1 MQYRRTRVI
10 FAVPLCL
17 ILFVSAA
24 FGQIENTE
32 RTGKQPVIIIPGLAG
47 SNLVNKQTGKL
58 VWFRASRS
66 KDDDVRLPIS
76 PNLAANSDNLETRD
90 ILRSVRLFKIL
101 PEVEVYERLIHELE
115 SRGYREAN
123 WAEPDPADAAD
134 TFYVYPYDWRRDN
147 VESARLLIRKIEA
160 LKQALEKPDLQF
172 IIIAHSMGGLVARY
186 AAMYG
191 DADIPRGTPAP
202 KWTGASHF
210 SKIFLLGTPNE
221 GSILSINALLN
232 GASFSGGG
240 FNIPFVRNIN
250 RFDVFTIPS
259 VYQLLPVAGTLMV
272 YDEELQ
278 PIKLDIFN
286 ELTWDEYDWSIW
298 KDKDFDKRFGAAE
311 KSAAR
316 TFFRA
321 ALARAR
327 RFQEALNAVPKR
339 PAPVDFYLVGS
350 DCRDTQNAIILR
362 RDEKK
367 DRWITQFKASGYK
380 TSAGRVIESQE
391 MRDLLFAKGDGV
403 VTRRSLAHE
412 SNGAENGNS
421 PLPIKEMIFE
431 CEEHTKLVSNK
442 KIPDKIFAIING
454 APAEKTAASS
464 AALRMRRR

>member
-1 MQYRRTRVI
+1 MHFRRTTVI
-10 FAVPLCL
+10 FAVPLLL
-17 ILFVSAA
+17 ILFVAA
-24 FGQIENTE
+24 ALGQIENAQ

-47 SNLVNKQTGKL
+47 SNLVNKNTGKL
-58 VWFRASRS
+58 VWFKASRA

-76 PNLAANSDNLETRD
+76 PNLSANSDNLVSRD
-90 ILRSVRLFKIL
+90 ILRAVRLFKIL

-160 LKQALEKPDLQF
+160 LKQALEQPDLQF

-191 DADIPRGTPAP
+191 DADIPRGKPSP
-202 KWTGASHF
+202 EWTGARHF

-221 GSILSINALLN
+221 GSILAINALLN

-259 VYQLLPVAGTLMV
+259 VYQLLPSAGTLKV
-272 YDEELQ
+272 YDEDLQ
-278 PIKLDIFN
+278 PVKLDIFN
-286 ELTWDEYDWSIW
+286 ELAWDEYDWSIW
-298 KDKDFDKRFGAAE
+298 KDRDFRRRFDAAE
-311 KSAAR
+311 QSAAR

-321 ALARAR
+321 ALERAR
-327 RFQEALNAVPKR
+327 RFQDALNALPHR

-350 DCRDTQNAIILR
+350 DCRDTQNAVILR

-367 DRWITQFKASGYK
+367 DRWITQFKASQYK
-380 TSAGRVIESQE
+380 TSAGRKIESDE
-391 MRDLLFAKGDGV
+391 LKGLLFAKGDGV
-403 VTRRSLAHE
+403 VTRRSLARE
-412 SNGAENGNS
+412 STEVKPDNN
-421 PLPIKEMIFE
+421 PLPIKDVIFE
-431 CEEHTKLVSNK
+431 CDEHTKLVSNK

-454 APAEKTAASS
+454 EPAKEAASS
-464 AALRMRRR
+464 AAYGTRQQ